1 MAVSVSIIVP
11 CYNVAPYVD
20 ACMDSL
26 VRQTLR
32 DIEIICVNDG
42 STDGTPV
49 LLHAWEE
56 RDSRVRVIDR
66 ENGGLSV
73 ARNTGMELASGEYIG
88 FVDPDDYVEHS
99 MYARLL
105 EEARRHDAEITGCG
119 YTGFSD
125 GDGMVLEEWCWTPV
139 AGVEEKLQ
147 SSVFHED
154 SVWKRMGVLAWN
166 KLYKKEFLDK
176 YGLRCI
182 LSDAACTCKP
192 FGCDTGPALLV
203 PQAEGGRHFTCV
215 GRMWL
220 PLHAGC
226 GAPGP
231 CNGLLEESRL
241 AGFRV
246 GERMG
251 VACLVVLSFETP
263 GACAQAASTFKWGGM
278 GMAARQVPGVVFF
291 GGECGKARKAG

>member
-176 YGLRCI
+176 YGLRFEPSFRKGEDDVFY
-182 LSDAACTCKP
+182 LM
-192 FGCDTGPALLV
+192 LLY
-203 PQAEGGRHFTCV
+203 
-215 GRMWL
+215 
-220 PLHAGC
+220 
-226 GAPGP
+226 
-231 CNGLLEESRL
+231 
-241 AGFRV
+241 
-246 GERMG
+246 
-251 VACLVVLSFETP
+251 
-263 GACAQAASTFKWGGM
+263 
-278 GMAARQVPGVVFF
+278 
-291 GGECGKARKAG
+291 

>member
-88 FVDPDDYVEHS
+88 FVDPDDSWNIPCMPVCWKKPAG
-99 MYARLL
+99 MM
-105 EEARRHDAEITGCG
+105 RRSPDVVILVFPMA
-119 YTGFSD
+119 
-125 GDGMVLEEWCWTPV
+125 MEWYWRNG
-139 AGVEEKLQ
+139 A
-147 SSVFHED
+147 
-154 SVWKRMGVLAWN
+154 
-166 KLYKKEFLDK
+166 
-176 YGLRCI
+176 GLRLPEWKKNCSQVCFMRI
-182 LSDAACTCKP
+182 P
-192 FGCDTGPALLV
+192 FGRGWA
-203 PQAEGGRHFTCV
+203 F
-215 GRMWL
+215 
-220 PLHAGC
+220 
-226 GAPGP
+226 
-231 CNGLLEESRL
+231 
-241 AGFRV
+241 
-246 GERMG
+246 
-251 VACLVVLSFETP
+251 
-263 GACAQAASTFKWGGM
+263 
-278 GMAARQVPGVVFF
+278 
-291 GGECGKARKAG
+291 

>member
-26 VRQTLR
+26 VCQTLR

-42 STDGTPV
+42 STDGTPA
-49 LLHAWEE
+49 LLRAWEE

-154 SVWKRMGVLAWN
+154 SV
-166 KLYKKEFLDK
+166 
-176 YGLRCI
+176 C
-182 LSDAACTCKP
+182 
-192 FGCDTGPALLV
+192 
-203 PQAEGGRHFTCV
+203 
-215 GRMWL
+215 
-220 PLHAGC
+220 
-226 GAPGP
+226 
-231 CNGLLEESRL
+231 LEEDGRFSLEQTVQKRIS
-241 AGFRV
+241 GQIRP
-246 GERMG
+246 
-251 VACLVVLSFETP
+251 SF
-263 GACAQAASTFKWGGM
+263 
-278 GMAARQVPGVVFF
+278 
-291 GGECGKARKAG
+291 